1 MAARMHQ
8 PTCRDRDPQSSGL
21 QLSGTLNWR
30 GACPASDPQL
40 QRSLRERGEVPTKRR
55 ALLSCR
61 AETAG
66 HTAIG
71 ETGRP
76 PLIAGGDALVF
87 KLELV
92 EVFGDEKVKKD
103 ALGCP

>member
-1 MAARMHQ
+1 M
-8 PTCRDRDPQSSGL
+8 
-21 QLSGTLNWR
+21 
-30 GACPASDPQL
+30 
-40 QRSLRERGEVPTKRR
+40 
-55 ALLSCR
+55 
-61 AETAG
+61 AG